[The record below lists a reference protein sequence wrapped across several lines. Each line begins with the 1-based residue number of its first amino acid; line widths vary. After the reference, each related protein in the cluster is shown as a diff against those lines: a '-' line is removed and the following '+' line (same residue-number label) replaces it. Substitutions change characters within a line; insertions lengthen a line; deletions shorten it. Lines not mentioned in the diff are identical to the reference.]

1 MWFGEEV
8 IVPDKDG
15 GRKKIKVTELTPQF
29 VVLCT
34 MFFI

>member
-15 GRKKIKVTELTPQF
+15 GRKKIKVTELTRG
-29 VVLCT
+29 LLSSA